1 MVRSTPFSK
10 NTWATSQASG
20 SWTPELWECHF
31 TTTKDKVLVTLSLPG
46 KVKWCS
52 GQFLKVREVAASL
65 DLTAKHMCIEA
76 SPFLRMNAIASALLR
91 PQRTNIPCKHVCSV
105 SVRRVSGPLQHH
117 LPSVDEEAQT
127 QKHCDIFFF
136 LKVFIEFVTVLLLV
150 FFWFFWWRHVGI
162 LAPQPGIEPAPLH
175 WKAVS

>member
-1 MVRSTPFSK
+1 MVRSTTFSK

-76 SPFLRMNAIASALLR
+76 SPFLCPRRTPGTRPDPDPWAWPCLESCSWHPWQLL
-91 PQRTNIPCKHVCSV
+91 
-105 SVRRVSGPLQHH
+105 PLHRWKPKTH
-117 LPSVDEEAQT
+117 LPTMAWKDSYENR
-127 QKHCDIFFF
+127 KNKK
-136 LKVFIEFVTVLLLV
+136 LKTKKLM
-150 FFWFFWWRHVGI
+150 
-162 LAPQPGIEPAPLH
+162 PGS
-175 WKAVS
+175 KV